1 MGNGCSETFELDDE
15 NTQVIGYL
23 IPRLRSMGY
32 GLIRW
37 NSDDELENI
46 ETIRFALD
54 GMSKDEAQDTARL
67 LNRFS
72 FRIPDSIRKDIKG
85 YSSQEYIIGLNA
97 RLESYT
103 SSLNDTL
110 SFYLSR
116 LILKHAETFKRC
128 FSRNFSMKY
137 PFMVTTFDANNS
149 RFVKAITAD
158 INMDLK
164 DHNLAPISEMSLVLT
179 LNHLLSSLL
188 ASETER
194 NDVVETLLLQACFEG
209 SSTVL
214 SHQNW
219 VGKWVMLLVD
229 TLARK

>member
-15 NTQVIGYL
+15 DTQVIGYL

-37 NSDDELENI
+37 NSDDELKNI

-54 GMSKDEAQDTARL
+54 GISKEEAQDTARL
-67 LNRFS
+67 LNRSS

-85 YSSQEYIIGLNA
+85 CSSQDYVIGLKA
-97 RLESYT
+97 KLESYT
-103 SSLNDTL
+103 SSLSGIL
-110 SFYLSR
+110 SAYLSR
-116 LILKHAETFKRC
+116 LILKHAEKFKHC
-128 FSRNFSMKY
+128 FSSKFSMKY
-137 PFMVTTFDANNS
+137 PFIVTTFDANNS
-149 RFVKAITAD
+149 RFVNAITID
-158 INMDLK
+158 INMELK
-164 DHNLAPISEMSLVLT
+164 AHNLAPISEISLVLT

-188 ASETER
+188 ASEIER
-194 NDVVETLLLQACFEG
+194 NDVVETLLLQACFE
-209 SSTVL
+209 SSTTVL

-219 VGKWVMLLVD
+219 VDQWVMLLMD